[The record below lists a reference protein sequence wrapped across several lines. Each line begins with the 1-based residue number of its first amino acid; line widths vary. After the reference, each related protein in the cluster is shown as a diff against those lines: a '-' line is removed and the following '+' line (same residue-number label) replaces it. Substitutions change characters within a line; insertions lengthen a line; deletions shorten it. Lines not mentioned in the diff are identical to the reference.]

1 MTDDGKRAS
10 LEQLGLS
17 DDELS
22 VHGTVFASD
31 ALENMVVVVSGGA
44 GGIGR
49 AIAWLF
55 ARLGAHVVVVGR
67 NQARLDALASS
78 LVTNSLKA
86 SAYVA
91 DIKEPDAVNALF
103 DKVWRGCGR
112 VDGLINSAGGQFPQ
126 PAIDF
131 SVKGWN
137 AVINTNL
144 NGTWYMMQA
153 AAQRWRDAGRPGSIV
168 NIVVVTTHGLYGI
181 AHTIAAR
188 SGVIGLSRSLAV
200 EWAPLKIRVNCVAPG
215 LIETEGWKVY
225 TPEARAAYPRSNPMM
240 RAGSPWDVAEACA
253 YLAGPSGGF
262 VTGETLTVDGGG
274 QLWGETWTTGKP
286 AYFRGKASSNPAEH
300 GLDSRA
306 TE

>member
-1 MTDDGKRAS
+1 MSPEPADANSQPPPETF
-10 LEQLGLS
+10 GLT
-17 DDELS
+17 DDELAIRR
-22 VHGTVFASD
+22 TVFASD
-31 ALENMVVVVSGGA
+31 ALGGMVVVVTGA
-44 GGIGR
+44 TGGIGR

-55 ARLGAHVVVVGR
+55 ARLGAHVVLVGR
-67 NQARLDALASS
+67 NQERLDAL
-78 LVTNSLKA
+78 VRKLKA
-86 SAYVA
+86 SAYAA
-91 DIKEPDAVNALF
+91 DIKNPDAVKALF
-103 DKVWRGCGR
+103 DSVWKTHGR

-153 AAQRWRDAGRPGSIV
+153 AAQHWRDNKYPGSIV

-188 SGVIGLSRSLAV
+188 SGVIGLSRSVAV

-225 TPEARAAYPRSNPMM
+225 SPEARAAYPRSNPMM
-240 RAGSPWDVAEACA
+240 RVGSPWDVAEACA
-253 YLAGPSGGF
+253 YLTGPSGGF

-286 AYFRGKASSNPAEH
+286 PYFSSE
-300 GLDSRA
+300 GS
-306 TE
+306 